1 MKIKKG
7 MTVDWKAVSDLK
19 AQVGEEVL
27 SDLFTLFV
35 ADINSHLDACNAALE
50 KGDLESLA
58 ENAHRMKGGAG
69 SLGCHRVKDL
79 AAVLQDEAERHAA
92 APVLRGMIRSLAGAC
107 EAVRIEVAQII
118 DPPELEATG

>member
-7 MTVDWKAVSDLK
+7 MAVDWKVVNDLK

-27 SDLFTLFV
+27 SGLYTLFI
-35 ADINSHLDACNAALE
+35 ADINNHLEACRTALE
-50 KGDLESLA
+50 KGDLEDLA

-79 AAVLQDEAERHAA
+79 AAVLQDEAERQAA
-92 APVLRGMIRSLAGAC
+92 DPVLRGMIRSLAGAC
-107 EAVRIEVAQII
+107 EAARIEVAQII
-118 DPPELEATG
+118 DPPILEATG